1 VSVSDS
7 LTRNVLS
14 GLFPNDPR
22 AVKAFE
28 QLTFATDETAALASS
43 TAQATGALQD
53 ATFLTLSPNDGAPN
67 ERVLKLG
74 HGLTASDDGS
84 FLTLSLG
91 LGAALVEGGFSVTL
105 RAQGVTDLI
114 LPFSGMLATEEYVTA
129 AIAAIPGGGGAA
141 WGAITG
147 TLSAQTDLAAALAG
161 KQAAGSYATASH
173 THTSADITDF
183 TEASQDVVGAMVA
196 AAGGTYDDGAG
207 TITLPG
213 AAVLKGTATVTPT
226 ANALEWTETVT
237 ATGVGAS
244 NVVMLSVAPHTDS
257 DENDAEMLDIV
268 AMSALPATN
277 TITIDVSF
285 LTPTQGPIKINW
297 SAF

>member
-114 LPFSGMLATEEYVTA
+114 LPFSGTLATQDGQETFN
-129 AIAAIPGGGGAA
+129 GK
-141 WGAITG
+141 
-147 TLSAQTDLAAALAG
+147 TLNAPSLSGLGNYANDAAA
-161 KQAAGSYATASH
+161 S
-173 THTSADITDF
+173 
-183 TEASQDVVGAMVA
+183 
-196 AAGGTYDDGAG
+196 AGGVAIGGVYRNGS
-207 TITLPG
+207 
-213 AAVLKGTATVTPT
+213 VLQVR
-226 ANALEWTETVT
+226 
-237 ATGVGAS
+237 
-244 NVVMLSVAPHTDS
+244 VA
-257 DENDAEMLDIV
+257 
-268 AMSALPATN
+268 
-277 TITIDVSF
+277 
-285 LTPTQGPIKINW
+285 
-297 SAF
+297 